1 MNKLSFNLIFCL
13 SFSLVGLVQAQ
24 LKIGNN
30 KSTISGNT
38 YFEIESTNGSKVV
51 VRKDTAMMGINNTNP
66 SNRLEITH
74 GTSGN
79 SGLRFTNLTNVNTG
93 FSSSSVNQRFL
104 SVNNLGDVV
113 LANSVDQVISVS
125 GLGSNLV
132 SPVSSSTFQAGTFE
146 NSYSKTDSTVLYLNQ
161 TDGTTWIYS
170 AANGGQYKS
179 YTAPASTAWFLN
191 NTTTDAANNKTAAI
205 ARSGFVTI
213 GANAALN
220 TGAPLNVIQP
230 TIASLVAL
238 GAFYSPNNNTAGS
251 IMQLAFGQSNS
262 SGNNAEARFIYQGNN
277 AATNRVDFGI
287 SGNANPMIS
296 YLNNGNVGIG
306 NISPSFKLDVA
317 GKGRFTDTLFGTR
330 AQFNNLTAG
339 LSSDSIVTIDASGNL
354 KRRNANSYSNNWF
367 SRTTNT
373 SATSNTE
380 NIYQMGQV
388 GIGTT
393 VPTSNL
399 DVVGGFSLRNVA
411 AAAGTNFGMEFN
423 TNSNSPRIDW
433 VYNGSYTGSFAGDAD
448 FFFRLQ
454 NSRSGA
460 GGFRFLTSPAGVGV
474 ERLTILN
481 NGNIGISTTLPQTL
495 LDVSPSSGGSSIT
508 VGTVGTATTDQVTI
522 NFGTRYDR
530 TNGVGSGTNLGWQIG
545 GRGNAWPSPQANA
558 FHASYWNGSSWFQA
572 VTIQPTGNFG
582 INTTNPTSRLE
593 VNGSATNTTAFN
605 AAAGTT
611 IDFSR
616 SNLAYTTANAG
627 AFTLT
632 NIKDGGTY
640 TLAVQGTISG
650 TASFTAT
657 NFTFRSINNVATIAG
672 RQTLYT
678 FIVMGTTVYFYMAS
692 GF

>member
-1 MNKLSFNLIFCL
+1 MNRFILYVLIVYSNGIF
-13 SFSLVGLVQAQ
+13 AQ
-24 LKIGNN
+24 LKVGKSPKVVENNSYLQIESDASRHLVVTKDSSKLGIGTTAPNFSLEMIGLNNNDALAIGNTILGSSFRGKISVLGSGAN
-30 KSTISGNT
+30 DRWMRFNSDWNSTT
-38 YFEIESTNGSKVV
+38 
-51 VRKDTAMMGINNTNP
+51 NNT
-66 SNRLEITH
+66 R
-74 GTSGN
+74 
-79 SGLRFTNLTNVNTG
+79 
-93 FSSSSVNQRFL
+93 
-104 SVNNLGDVV
+104 
-113 LANSVDQVISVS
+113 
-125 GLGSNLV
+125 
-132 SPVSSSTFQAGTFE
+132 
-146 NSYSKTDSTVLYLNQ
+146 
-161 TDGTTWIYS
+161 
-170 AANGGQYKS
+170 
-179 YTAPASTAWFLN
+179 
-191 NTTTDAANNKTAAI
+191 
-205 ARSGFVTI
+205 
-213 GANAALN
+213 
-220 TGAPLNVIQP
+220 
-230 TIASLVAL
+230 
-238 GAFYSPNNNTAGS
+238 
-251 IMQLAFGQSNS
+251 AFGFFR
-262 SGNNAEARFIYQGNN
+262 G
-277 AATNRVDFGI
+277 TNE
-287 SGNANPMIS
+287 
-296 YLNNGNVGIG
+296 YLTILDNGNVGIG
-306 NISPSFKLDVA
+306 NISPSYKLDVA
-317 GKGRFTDTLFGTR
+317 GKGRFSDTLFGTR
-330 AQFNNLTAG
+330 AQFNNLDIG
-339 LSSDSIVTIDASGNL
+339 VISDSIVTIDASGNL

-393 VPTSNL
+393 VPTTNL

-454 NSRSGA
+454 NSRTGA
-460 GGFRFLTSPAGVGV
+460 GGFRFLTNPAGVGV

-508 VGTVGTATTDQVTI
+508 VGTVGTASSDQVTV

-530 TNGVGSGTNLGWQIG
+530 TSGVGSPTNLGWQIG
-545 GRGNAWPSPQANA
+545 GRGNAWPSPQTNT
-558 FHASYWNGSSWFQA
+558 FHASYWNGSSWLQA

-582 INTTNPTSRLE
+582 IGATSPITTLHVNNPLLSTNTVNADAQVLRLSRSQTVSQKWDNIAQFNLGSYSNSTVSATSRLDLTLSDGAGTALSNVMTWQGNGNVGIGSTSPVSRLE

-640 TLAVQGTISG
+640 TLAVRGTTSA
-650 TASFTAT
+650 TASFTST
-657 NFTFRSINNVATIAG
+657 GFTFKSVNNGVTVSG
-672 RQTLYT
+672 RETLYT
-678 FIVMGTTVYFYMAS
+678 FLVMGTTVYFYMAS

>member
-1 MNKLSFNLIFCL
+1 MNKILVFVIILFNINLT
-13 SFSLVGLVQAQ
+13 AQ
-24 LKIGNN
+24 LKVGSN
-30 KSTISGNT
+30 KSTISNNT
-38 YFEIESTNGSKVV
+38 YFEVESTSGSKVV

-66 SNRLEITH
+66 KNKLEITH

-79 SGLRFTNLTNVNTG
+79 SGLRFTDLTSLN
-93 FSSSSVNQRFL
+93 SALSASSVGQKFL
-104 SVNNLGDVV
+104 SVNSTGDVV
-113 LANSVDQVISVS
+113 LANSVDQIITVTGLSS
-125 GLGSNLV
+125 GLT
-132 SPVSSSTFQAGTFE
+132 SPVAAATFQAGTFE
-146 NSYSKTDSTVLYLNQ
+146 NTYSQTDSTVLYLNQ

-179 YTAPASTAWFLN
+179 YIAPASTAWFLN
-191 NTTTDAANNKTAAI
+191 NTTTDAGNNKTAGI

-213 GANAALN
+213 GATSALN

-230 TIASLVAL
+230 TIASLVTL

-251 IMQLAFGQSNS
+251 TMQLAFGQSNS
-262 SGNNAEARFIYQGNN
+262 TGNNAESRFIYQGNN

-287 SGNANPMIS
+287 SGNAIPMIS

-306 NISPSFKLDVA
+306 NTSPIYRLDVS

-339 LSSDSIVTIDASGNL
+339 VSADSIVTIDASGNL

-393 VPTSNL
+393 VPTTNL

-454 NSRSGA
+454 NSRACA
-460 GGFRFLTSPAGVGV
+460 GGFRFLTTPASVAV

-495 LDVSPSSGGSSIT
+495 LDVSPSSGGASIT
-508 VGTVGTATTDQVTI
+508 VGTIGTASTDQVTV

-530 TNGVGSGTNLGWQIG
+530 TSGVGSATNLGWQIG
-545 GRGNAWPSPQANA
+545 GRGNAWPSPQANV
-558 FHASYWNGSSWFQA
+558 FHASYWNGSSWLQA
-572 VTIQPTGNFG
+572 MTIQPTGNVG
-582 INTTNPTSRLE
+582 VGTTAPSSRLE

-640 TLAVQGTISG
+640 TLAVRGTTSA
-650 TASFTAT
+650 TASFTST
-657 NFTFRSINNVATIAG
+657 GFTFKSVNNAATIAG
-672 RQTLYT
+672 KETLYT
-678 FIVMGTTVYFYMAS
+678 FLVMGTTVYVYMTT

>member
-1 MNKLSFNLIFCL
+1 MIRILITFIL
-13 SFSLVGLVQAQ
+13 TISISSLFSQ
-24 LKIGNN
+24 LKIGKNP
-30 KSTISGNT
+30 KIVEANT
-38 YFEIESTNGSKVV
+38 YLQIESDVNRQVVVTKDSSKIGIGTLSPNFSLEMIGLNNNDAIALGNAVLGSSFRGKISVLGSGANDRWMRFNSDWNSTTNGT
-51 VRKDTAMMGINNTNP
+51 R
-66 SNRLEITH
+66 
-74 GTSGN
+74 
-79 SGLRFTNLTNVNTG
+79 
-93 FSSSSVNQRFL
+93 
-104 SVNNLGDVV
+104 
-113 LANSVDQVISVS
+113 
-125 GLGSNLV
+125 
-132 SPVSSSTFQAGTFE
+132 
-146 NSYSKTDSTVLYLNQ
+146 
-161 TDGTTWIYS
+161 
-170 AANGGQYKS
+170 
-179 YTAPASTAWFLN
+179 
-191 NTTTDAANNKTAAI
+191 
-205 ARSGFVTI
+205 
-213 GANAALN
+213 
-220 TGAPLNVIQP
+220 
-230 TIASLVAL
+230 
-238 GAFYSPNNNTAGS
+238 
-251 IMQLAFGQSNS
+251 AFGFFR
-262 SGNNAEARFIYQGNN
+262 G
-277 AATNRVDFGI
+277 TNE
-287 SGNANPMIS
+287 
-296 YLNNGNVGIG
+296 YLTIMDNGNVGIG
-306 NISPSFKLDVA
+306 NIAPIYRLDVS

-339 LSSDSIVTIDASGNL
+339 VSSDSIVTIDASGNL

-393 VPTSNL
+393 VPTTNL

-423 TNSNSPRIDW
+423 TNSSSPRIDW
-433 VYNGSYTGSFAGDAD
+433 VYNGNYTGSFAGDAD

-460 GGFRFLTSPAGVGV
+460 GGFRFLTTPASVAV

-495 LDVSPSSGGSSIT
+495 LDVSPSSGGASIT
-508 VGTVGTATTDQVTI
+508 VGTIGTASTDQVTV

-530 TNGVGSGTNLGWQIG
+530 INGVGSGTNLGWQIG
-545 GRGNAWPSPQANA
+545 GRGNTWPSPQANA

-572 VTIQPTGNFG
+572 VTIQPTGNVG

-640 TLAVQGTISG
+640 TLAVRGTTSG
-650 TASFTAT
+650 SASFSSTG
-657 NFTFRSINNVATIAG
+657 FTFKSVNNAATIVG
-672 RQTLYT
+672 KETLYT
-678 FIVMGTTVYFYMAS
+678 FLVMGTTVYFYMAS